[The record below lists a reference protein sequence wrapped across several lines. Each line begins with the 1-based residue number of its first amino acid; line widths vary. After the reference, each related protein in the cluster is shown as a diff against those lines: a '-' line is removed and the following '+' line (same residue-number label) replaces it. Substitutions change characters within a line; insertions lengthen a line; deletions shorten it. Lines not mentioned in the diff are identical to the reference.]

1 MTVGGGI
8 DISHLLTRGRED
20 PEQQKNAYVINEWP
34 LRGNPKLTFEDEMR
48 MLEKYNKEELL
59 GFNWSS
65 SQ

>member
-1 MTVGGGI
+1 M
-8 DISHLLTRGRED
+8 LTRGRED